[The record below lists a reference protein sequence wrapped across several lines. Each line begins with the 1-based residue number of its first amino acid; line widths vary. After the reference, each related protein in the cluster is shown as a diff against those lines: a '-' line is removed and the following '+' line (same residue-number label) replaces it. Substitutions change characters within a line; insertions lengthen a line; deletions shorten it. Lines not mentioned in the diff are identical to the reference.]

1 MLSDSADESM
11 RKVNSDDFMEEGM
24 SDDEL
29 LKVSQKRKN
38 IESVKKNKKTRKPI
52 MRKTPESESD
62 FSFTQDSQSPYSP
75 AQIKTFLAQ
84 IKGSR
89 LPNVREYFPDLR
101 SFMKSARPLTR
112 KSHGEEVL
120 TEQEVFR
127 LKKVL
132 QRVKEQFISDED
144 EF

>member
-1 MLSDSADESM
+1 MS
-11 RKVNSDDFMEEGM
+11 KVLNDDFMEEDM
-24 SDDEL
+24 SDDEH

-38 IESVKKNKKTRKPI
+38 IVTVKKNKKTRKPI
-52 MRKTPESESD
+52 MRKTPESQD
-62 FSFTQDSQSPYSP
+62 SFTQDSQSPYSP

-89 LPNVREYFPDLR
+89 QPNIKEYYPDLR

-132 QRVKEQFISDED
+132 GRVKEQFISDED

>member
-1 MLSDSADESM
+1 MS
-11 RKVNSDDFMEEGM
+11 KVLNDDFMEEDM

-29 LKVSQKRKN
+29 IKVSQKRKN
-38 IESVKKNKKTRKPI
+38 IVTVKKNKKTRKPI
-52 MRKTPESESD
+52 MRKTPESERD

-89 LPNVREYFPDLR
+89 QPNIKEYYPDLR

-127 LKKVL
+127 LEKVL
-132 QRVKEQFISDED
+132 GRVKEQFISDED